1 MRYAKISLQVRFYHK
16 DNKAFQHFIIVDK
29 KLKKYVLET
38 RYILHLCFED
48 FIEKNAL
55 SQRDKDFTFV
65 SRRDEEDRVV
75 LEFSFPEEKEIDKA
89 STYFYTLAG
98 DIPYSDGCEECK
110 YLSESDCLF
119 CEKKEK
125 VLTNKLKNCK
135 FFSQKGG
142 EN

>member
-1 MRYAKISLQVRFYHK
+1 MKYAKVSLQVRFYHK

-38 RYILHLCFED
+38 RYILNLYFED

-55 SQRDKDFTFV
+55 SNVDKEFRFI

-75 LEFSFPEEKEIDKA
+75 LEFSYPENKEVEKTG
-89 STYFYTLAG
+89 TYFYTLAG

-110 YLSESDCLF
+110 YLVESDCFF

-125 VLTNKLKNCK
+125 VLTNKLKNCR
-135 FFSQKGG
+135 FFSQKVG
-142 EN
+142 EH